1 MNNLILS
8 NKKTMS
14 SLEIAELAGR
24 NHKDVLESIRKM
36 EPAWEKL
43 CGRKF
48 PLTSKNVEMPNG
60 GFRETPC
67 YELDYKEC
75 MYVAAKFNDETRA
88 KLVLRWDA
96 LETGKATPAYQV
108 PSSFSE
114 ALMLAAQQQLQIE
127 EQQKQISYM
136 STEIIEMK
144 KKTDYLEVILSSRG
158 TVTTTQIAQDYEM
171 SAKAFNKVLSDL
183 KIQHKVNGQWILY
196 APYVSKGYV
205 HSKTVNIT
213 HKDGRPDTVLNT
225 EWTQRGRIFLYE
237 KLKVADILPLIERS
251 VMDSAS

>member
-14 SLEIAELAGR
+14 SLEIAEVTGKQHSNVMRDIRNILEQLEDRRQFNFELSSRTQSMPKGGSKEVSCYILTKKDCLLLASGYDA
-24 NHKDVLESIRKM
+24 NL
-36 EPAWEKL
+36 
-43 CGRKF
+43 
-48 PLTSKNVEMPNG
+48 
-60 GFRETPC
+60 
-67 YELDYKEC
+67 
-75 MYVAAKFNDETRA
+75 RA
-88 KLVLRWDA
+88 KIINRWEE
-96 LETGKATPAYQV
+96 LETGKSTPAYQI

-127 EQQKQISYM
+127 EQQKQISCM

-158 TVTTTQIAQDYEM
+158 TVTTTQIAQDYGM

-196 APYVSKGYV
+196 APHVSKGYV

>member
-24 NHKDVLESIRKM
+24 NHKDVMRSIRDM
-36 EPAWEKL
+36 EPAWEKIN
-43 CGRKF
+43 GRNF
-48 PLTSKNVEMPNG
+48 ALVEYRDSKGEM
-60 GFRETPC
+60 RPC

-127 EQQKQISYM
+127 EQQKQISCM
-136 STEIIEMK
+136 STEIVEMK
-144 KKTDYLEVILSSRG
+144 KKTDYLEIILSSRG
-158 TVTTTQIAQDYEM
+158 TVVTTQIAQDYGM
-171 SAKAFNKVLSDL
+171 SAKAFNRLLADKG
-183 KIQHKVNGQWILY
+183 IQRKVNGQWILY
-196 APYVSKGYV
+196 APYMSSGYV
-205 HSKTVNIT
+205 HSKSVNIT
-213 HKDGRPDTVLNT
+213 HKDGRPDVKMNT
-225 EWTQRGRIFLYE
+225 EWTQRGRLFIYE
-237 KLKVADILPLIERS
+237 TLKKCDILPLIERS
-251 VMDSAS
+251 IINSAS

>member
-14 SLEIAELAGR
+14 SLEIAELAGKQ
-24 NHKDVLESIRKM
+24 HKDVLESIRKM

-48 PLTSKNVEMPNG
+48 PLTSKNIEMPNG

-75 MYVAAKFNDETRA
+75 MYVAAKFSDETRA

-96 LETGKATPAYQV
+96 LETGKATPVYQV

-127 EQQKQISYM
+127 EQQKQISCM

-158 TVTTTQIAQDYEM
+158 TVTTTQIAQDYGM

-196 APYVSKGYV
+196 APHVSKGYV

-237 KLKVADILPLIERS
+237 KLKAVDILPLIEQS